1 MDEDAKKKAL
11 RMIPYGLFILTSKN
25 GDDVASGTVNWVTQ
39 SSFKPPL
46 VSVAI
51 KADSHPYGVVKA
63 SGTFA
68 LNVLGTD
75 QQDVAQAFFMTVT
88 PEGNKL
94 GPVTF
99 HPGSTGSP
107 IINESPAYWECR
119 VVEVAEHG
127 DHHVFI
133 GEVVDAGVQG
143 EGQTLL
149 LRDTGWNYGG

>member
-46 VSVAI
+46 VAVAI
-51 KADSHPYGVVKA
+51 KADSHPYGVVRA
-63 SGTFA
+63 SGSFA
-68 LNVLGTD
+68 LNVLGQD
-75 QQDVAQAFFMTVT
+75 QKDIAQAFFMSVK

-99 HPGSTGSP
+99 RLGTTGSP
-107 IINESPAYWECR
+107 IINESPAFWECR
-119 VVEVAEHG
+119 VVGVNEEG

-133 GEVVDAGVQG
+133 GEVVEAGVQG

-149 LRDTGWNYGG
+149 LRDTSWNYGG

>member
-46 VSVAI
+46 VAVAI

-63 SGTFA
+63 SGSFA
-68 LNVLGTD
+68 LNVLGQD
-75 QQDVAQAFFMTVT
+75 QKDIAQAFFMSVK

-99 HPGSTGSP
+99 RLGTTGSP
-107 IINESPAYWECR
+107 IINESPAFWECR
-119 VVEVAEHG
+119 VVGVNEEG

-133 GEVVDAGVQG
+133 GEVVEAGVQG

-149 LRDTGWNYGG
+149 LRDTSWNYGG